1 MLGRMA
7 GLGAGQ
13 RSPRVYHAGMDG
25 WSWGDGW
32 ELVWVRGLGLP
43 GVALAGQL
51 KCLDSDPICT
61 IKMEGECKKK
71 KKGTDWHL

>member
-13 RSPRVYHAGMDG
+13 GRLRMYHTGVALVQWMQ
-25 WSWGDGW
+25 
-32 ELVWVRGLGLP
+32 LVWARSLGLA

-51 KCLDSDPICT
+51 KCLDSAPICT

-71 KKGTDWHL
+71 KKKNGTDWHL